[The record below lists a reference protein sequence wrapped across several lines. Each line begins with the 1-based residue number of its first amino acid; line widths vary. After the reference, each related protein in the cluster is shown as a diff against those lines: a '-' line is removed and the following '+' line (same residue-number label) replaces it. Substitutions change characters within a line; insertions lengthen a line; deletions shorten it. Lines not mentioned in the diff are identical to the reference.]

1 MRACGDWA
9 FLGRFGSG
17 LPSVATAACTAA
29 ALMATAWSTDAQA
42 VSAKDFEEVVDTYL
56 AERKDPEHITGVSAY
71 ISLGDPGP
79 AIEIF
84 AGETSEKNGVPVS
97 GDTLFQIGS
106 NTKGFTGALILAL
119 EAEGKLS
126 IDQTVGDW
134 LPQYRAWKD
143 VTIKRLLNMTSGLP
157 TYSES
162 IPLSRLWVTQPNRH
176 YTPQELLDYAYPSK
190 TTKLPP
196 NSGYFYSN
204 TNYILAG
211 MIAEKAAGKPYKQ
224 LLEEKLFAPAKLRD
238 TFYQPI
244 AYPPK
249 IIARMASGY
258 FNNPDCGLYEP
269 NCKESTLAPMIG
281 RDVRTAD
288 VSWGGAAGGI
298 VSTPRDLARW
308 IRAVFTGKILPPE
321 QLREFLSFVSTK
333 TGKPIEKVTSEDP
346 RGFSLGL
353 ARVFKPEVGA
363 LWFYEGETL
372 GYRTAFLFSPEDDVL
387 VAAATNSQPSGEEDK
402 LIPMLATLFVMAK
415 EARSGMAAAS
425 GG

>member
-1 MRACGDWA
+1 
-9 FLGRFGSG
+9 
-17 LPSVATAACTAA
+17 
-29 ALMATAWSTDAQA
+29 MATAWSTDAQA

-71 ISLGDPGP
+71 INLGDPGP

-84 AGETSEKNGVPVS
+84 GGETSDKNGVPVS

-244 AYPPK
+244 AYPPE
-249 IIARMASGY
+249 IIARGTEYLTVFRLTGTVAW
-258 FNNPDCGLYEP
+258 
-269 NCKESTLAPMIG
+269 LA
-281 RDVRTAD
+281 
-288 VSWGGAAGGI
+288 
-298 VSTPRDLARW
+298 
-308 IRAVFTGKILPPE
+308 
-321 QLREFLSFVSTK
+321 
-333 TGKPIEKVTSEDP
+333 
-346 RGFSLGL
+346 
-353 ARVFKPEVGA
+353 
-363 LWFYEGETL
+363 Y
-372 GYRTAFLFSPEDDVL
+372 
-387 VAAATNSQPSGEEDK
+387 
-402 LIPMLATLFVMAK
+402 
-415 EARSGMAAAS
+415 GMAVVPDAIWFGRPWSSIIKTVFDALLYALLTAGVFAWLWPAAS
-425 GG
+425 